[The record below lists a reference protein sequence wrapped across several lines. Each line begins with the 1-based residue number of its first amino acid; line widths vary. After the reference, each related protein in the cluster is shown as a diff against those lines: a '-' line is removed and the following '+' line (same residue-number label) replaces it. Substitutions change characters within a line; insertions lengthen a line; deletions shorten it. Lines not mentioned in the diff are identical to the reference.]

1 MAYCV
6 PSFFLENSVSQS
18 PLHFFLTGANQ
29 RSVGISFHFV
39 GSMSR
44 IRAWRSKQIQ
54 SLRQEMTDG
63 YCLRVAHI
71 STRLKSNIVKFRQVY
86 TRHRLTAS
94 FL

>member
-44 IRAWRSKQIQ
+44 IRAWRSKRRFKR

-63 YCLRVAHI
+63 YC
-71 STRLKSNIVKFRQVY
+71 T
-86 TRHRLTAS
+86 
-94 FL
+94 

>member
-44 IRAWRSKQIQ
+44 IRAWRNKRRSKR
-54 SLRQEMTDG
+54 SLREEMTDG
-63 YCLRVAHI
+63 Y
-71 STRLKSNIVKFRQVY
+71 Y
-86 TRHRLTAS
+86 T
-94 FL
+94 